1 MTRRHRAPGSQGGF
15 TLLELLIVVAIIAL
29 ASSVVALALPD
40 PGATRLERE
49 AQRLATLLEGG
60 RAQAR
65 ALGLPVYWTL
75 GAAPPR
81 PGTDASRPADEP
93 APPQDFHFDG
103 LPAGNDLPTR
113 WLDAGSAADPASTL
127 QVELLPPRRAVQ
139 LGPEPVI
146 PAQRIVLRLGDR
158 RATIATDGLGPFSIQ
173 SDGDAPAPA
182 H

>member
-1 MTRRHRAPGSQGGF
+1 MTRRHRAPSAPSATSGF

-65 ALGLPVYWTL
+65 ALGLPVHWTL
-75 GAAPPR
+75 GAGPPR
-81 PGTDASRPADEP
+81 PGADPAEAQA
-93 APPQDFHFDG
+93 APDDFHFAG

-113 WLDAGSAADPASTL
+113 WLEAGSAADPAGAL
-127 QVELLPPRRAVQ
+127 EVELLPPRRAVQ

-146 PAQRIVLRLGDR
+146 PAQRIVLRLGER
-158 RATIATDGLGPFSIQ
+158 RATLATDGLSPFSIQ
-173 SDGDAPAPA
+173 AEGDAHTPSQ
-182 H
+182 

>member
-1 MTRRHRAPGSQGGF
+1 MTRRHRAQGSQGGF

-75 GAAPPR
+75 GAAPAR
-81 PGTDASRPADEP
+81 PGAD
-93 APPQDFHFDG
+93 PQTLPDDFHFDG
-103 LPAGNDLPTR
+103 LPANSDLPTR
-113 WLDAGSAADPASTL
+113 WLDAGSAADPEGAL
-127 QVELLPPRRAVQ
+127 QVELQPPRPAVQ

-158 RATIATDGLGPFSIQ
+158 RATLATDGLTPFAIQ
-173 SDGDAPAPA
+173 IDGDAPAAPR
-182 H
+182 

>member
-1 MTRRHRAPGSQGGF
+1 MTRRHRARGTQGGF

-40 PGATRLERE
+40 PSATRLERE

-65 ALGLPVYWTL
+65 ALGLPVHWTL
-75 GAAPPR
+75 GAAAQR
-81 PGTDASRPADEP
+81 PGADVP
-93 APPQDFHFDG
+93 DPQTAPDDFHFDG

-113 WLDAGSAADPASTL
+113 WLDAGSASDPASLL
-127 QVELLPPRRAVQ
+127 QVELLPPRRSVQ

-158 RATIATDGLGPFSIQ
+158 RATLATDGLGPFSIQ
-173 SDGDAPAPA
+173 NDGDAPPAPR
-182 H
+182 